1 MKPFEMVL
9 IDAVLNHLEIVA
21 MYDPRVQRARSV
33 FPHEHVVARQKWRW
47 FRSEIGEN
55 DSRQL
60 LNFVRWM
67 TNAFSEGAV
76 GWPAGLVQDAS
87 PDVLQ
92 PTMTETAQATTL

>member
-21 MYDPRVQRARSV
+21 MYDPRAQRARSV

-55 DSRQL
+55 DCRQL
-60 LNFVRWM
+60 LNFVSWM

-76 GWPAGLVQDAS
+76 GWLAGLFQDAS
-87 PDVLQ
+87 VDGIKQ
-92 PTMTETAQATTL
+92 PMIATAQAAIL